1 MYTSI
6 VTAIH
11 DGTLDEHDAE
21 TLIAA
26 CIAADDLYHN
36 DDESF
41 LSDPEY
47 DALRLFARRL
57 NPAHIYFTGV
67 GTNVR
72 GGKVK
77 LPFEMGSLDQ
87 VEIGGITDWI
97 GNWGLQNEDVVI
109 TDKLDGTSG
118 MNIHNT
124 TGALQISYSRGNG
137 TEGADITRHIKQFK
151 SIPDSTGV
159 DMTVR
164 GEVIFTKTDF
174 PKIQKGILSHGGRE
188 YKNARNTVAGIM
200 NRKDNVKYGHLIFN
214 HIRFVA
220 YEILNFK
227 GSKLQMLQTLE
238 AAGYEVPSYEVFKG
252 SDLSDT
258 MLAAFLNERRD
269 TTEYEIDGVVI
280 DVDSAATRKR
290 MNPTRDTLNPAYSI
304 KYKVADATNKAVVEV
319 VGVEWKASKH
329 GMLKPRVN
337 IKPTELVGVTI
348 TYATGFNAKFINDNG
363 IGPGAKVQITRS
375 GDVIPFIQKVVQ
387 KATPA
392 LPKGDW
398 SWNETGV
405 DIVLNDKGSDDNVV
419 IGQLVAFFTSIDA
432 PHLKEGSV
440 TKLFDAG
447 FKTPADIIQLFPN
460 EFRNILGANGTKVH
474 AGLQK
479 ALTDI
484 PYYKLFGAYAN
495 ERGIGV
501 RKIKKLQEAL
511 GLDVLQSGNLA
522 VDEIAR
528 VPGFESTTA
537 KKIAMD
543 WMKFQNFLKA
553 IDGYYTIEAE
563 KKVGTKLADQKIVFS
578 GFRDKDLQ
586 AAVESA
592 GGTMQSALS
601 SKTTIL
607 VVKDPN
613 GTSSKIKKAQ
623 DLGTKILGIDDFK
636 RMV

>member
-1 MYTSI
+1 MYKHI

-11 DGTLDEHDAE
+11 DGSLDEYDIDTLLDA
-21 TLIAA
+21 LN
-26 CIAADDLYHN
+26 AADYLYFN
-36 DDESF
+36 EDESF
-41 LSDPEY
+41 LTDPEY
-47 DALRLFARRL
+47 DALRLFAQRL
-57 NPAHIYFTGV
+57 NPAHVYFTGI
-67 GTNVR
+67 GTDVR

-87 VEIGGITDWI
+87 VEIGDIADWI
-97 GNWGLQNEDVVI
+97 GNWNLQNEDVVI

-118 MNIHNT
+118 MNIHDT

-151 SIPDSTGV
+151 SIPDSTGM

-174 PKIQKGILSHGGRE
+174 PKIQKEILSHGGRE

-227 GSKLQMLQTLE
+227 GSKLQMLQTLK

-304 KYKVADATNKAVVEV
+304 KYKVADATNQAVVEV

-387 KATPA
+387 KATPS

-405 DIVLNDKGSDDNVV
+405 DIILNDKSSNDDVA

-432 PHLKEGSV
+432 PNLKEGSIK
-440 TKLFDAG
+440 KLYEAG
-447 FKTPADIIQLFPN
+447 FKTPEDIILLLKPELVN
-460 EFRNILGANGTKVH
+460 VLGTNGSKIY
-474 AGLQK
+474 AGLK
-479 ALTDI
+479 VALTNI
-484 PYYKLFGAYAN
+484 PYYKLFGAFAN

-501 RKIKKLQEAL
+501 RKIKKLQTAL
-511 GLDVLQSGNLA
+511 GLDALLNGDLA
-522 VDEIAR
+522 VHEIAS

-543 WMKFQNFLKA
+543 WMKFQDFLKA
-553 IDGYYTIEAE
+553 IDGYYSLEVE

-601 SKTTIL
+601 GKTTTL

-613 GTSSKIKKAQ
+613 GTSSKIKKARE
-623 DLGTKILGIDDFK
+623 LGTQIMSIDDFK